1 MKNLIIDCSAGMSLY
16 IVCDDNIFSYVD
28 ENEKRH
34 TDDLLVAAHKL
45 LLDANLTINE
55 IENICVCVGPGSFT
69 GVRVAISICKGLA
82 IGTGAK
88 VFVASNFDCLAPNEK
103 ERIIVLEGF
112 SKFVYTR
119 KVIGDFTQDACEDI
133 NDFAVKYKS
142 DFSKIQVYVSNEK
155 MQNMLKNY
163 EINSIIA
170 KNEIIFAFN
179 QKIESGENIELN
191 QISPVYLRASQAEIE
206 RDKKLKGLK

>member
-1 MKNLIIDCSAGMSLY
+1 MKNLIIDCSAGMGLY
-16 IVCDDNIFSYVD
+16 IVCDDNVFSYVD